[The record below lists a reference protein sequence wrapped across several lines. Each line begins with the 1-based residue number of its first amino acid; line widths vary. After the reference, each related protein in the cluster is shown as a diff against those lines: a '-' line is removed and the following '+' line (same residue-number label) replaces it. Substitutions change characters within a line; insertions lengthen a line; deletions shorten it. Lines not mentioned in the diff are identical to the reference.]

1 MEWEN
6 GRMGVMSLYL
16 TLPHSPTHSS
26 LTPVINFF
34 FLRGVLQTRQTAAPV
49 ISLLR
54 SSVTTFVNHQI
65 LNGSKLLVIFLLL
78 ALVSCAKESS
88 PSSDAARWVA
98 GSSIGKLD
106 LLAVDLIDD
115 KTGWAAGDI
124 DPIGKG
130 GAIYATTDGGASW
143 QPLATTP
150 EVLAS
155 IFFISPV
162 RGWVAG
168 YAGRIERTD
177 DGGRTW
183 KAQRVERQ
191 GEVINS
197 IFFIDE
203 KRGWGAGGAAGAGG
217 LMLRTTD
224 GGETWEQIE
233 TDRVE
238 NFWAVRFATVDRG
251 WAVGEDGIILATTDS
266 GLTWAKQNGG
276 TARAIFGLALSTS
289 GRMVAVG
296 EAGTILRSE
305 DGANWSRVESA
316 TTETLNA
323 VAAAGDVFW
332 AVGTH
337 GVTLASRDGGRVWF
351 TASTVSSRDLA
362 AIDLANPARG
372 VAVGGRGASQLLQ

>member
-1 MEWEN
+1 M
-6 GRMGVMSLYL
+6 
-16 TLPHSPTHSS
+16 
-26 LTPVINFF
+26 
-34 FLRGVLQTRQTAAPV
+34 
-49 ISLLR
+49 
-54 SSVTTFVNHQI
+54 NHQI

-78 ALVSCAKESS
+78 AFVSCAKESS
-88 PSSDAARWVA
+88 PSANAARWVA

-115 KTGWAAGDI
+115 KTGWATGDI
-124 DPIGKG
+124 DPMGKG
-130 GAIYATTDGGASW
+130 GAIYATSDGGASW
-143 QPLATTP
+143 QPVATTP

-155 IFFISPV
+155 IFFISPQ

-203 KRGWGAGGAAGAGG
+203 NKGWAAGGAAGAGG

-238 NFWAVRFATVDRG
+238 SFWAIRFATRDRG
-251 WAVGEDGIILATTDS
+251 WAVGEDGIIIGTTD
-266 GLTWAKQNGG
+266 GGQTWVKQSGG
-276 TARAIFGLALSTS
+276 TSRALFGLALSPS
-289 GRMVAVG
+289 GIMAAVG

-305 DGANWSRVESA
+305 DGANWSRVESG
-316 TTETLNA
+316 TTETINA
-323 VAAAGDVFW
+323 VAASGDVFW
-332 AVGTH
+332 AVGAH
-337 GVTLASRDGGRVWF
+337 GVTLESRDGGRGWV
-351 TASTVSSRDLA
+351 TTNTVSSRDLS
-362 AIDLANPARG
+362 AIDLATPTRG
-372 VAVGGRGASQLLQ
+372 VAVGRRGASQLLQ